1 MHLLHT
7 LETDYFFLN
16 PLGHLGF
23 VPDTFFIV
31 LPFVQTITLNFAELL
46 FACAAGSFL
55 TGAAVSLV
63 LIFSLWLSFILIVG
77 EEKVKFLA
85 LSVIQPFFS
94 VTNSLAI
101 SLVDPSL
108 ESTETLALIGALE
121 NP

>member
-1 MHLLHT
+1 VLS
-7 LETDYFFLN
+7 DYFFLN
-16 PLGHLGF
+16 PAGHLGL
-23 VPDTFFIV
+23 VPETFFID
-31 LPFVQTITLNFAELL
+31 LPFVQTIILIFAELL
-46 FACAAGSFL
+46 LACAAGSFFA
-55 TGAAVSLV
+55 GAAGALV
-63 LIFSLWLSFILIVG
+63 VIFSLWLSFILIVG

-94 VTNSLAI
+94 VTNSLAM